1 MYDYFIIAF
10 SRPINGQLME
20 QFASELVKANQAN
33 KVLRVTNEYLGA
45 YQVVT
50 PDFFVLPG
58 GVDNFKTLLYY
69 PGEDA

>member
-1 MYDYFIIAF
+1 
-10 SRPINGQLME
+10 ME

-58 GVDNFKTLLYY
+58 GFDNFKTLLYY

>member
-1 MYDYFIIAF
+1 
-10 SRPINGQLME
+10 ME
-20 QFASELVKANQAN
+20 QFASELVKTNQAN